1 VARPSALR
9 RCPQTAGFL
18 GANGLKFHDG
28 AVWVTNSDHGTIV
41 RIPLRTNGETGSA
54 QVTATGLAGI
64 DDFAFT
70 GRGNEIIAAL
80 HSTNKVALVKPDGT
94 HTVVLTEA
102 DGLQGPTSIAVC
114 GRTVYV
120 LSAAFVTGKDPNLL
134 LAHLGR

>member
-1 VARPSALR
+1 M
-9 RCPQTAGFL
+9 
-18 GANGLKFHDG
+18 
-28 AVWVTNSDHGTIV
+28 TNMDHGTIM
-41 RIPLRTNGETGSA
+41 RIPVSTNGKAGSP

-80 HSTNKVALVKPDGT
+80 HPKNQVAFVKPDGT

-102 DGLQGPTSIAVC
+102 DGLQGPTAIAVR

-120 LSAAFVTGKDPNLL
+120 LSAAFSAQDPNLL
-134 LAHLGR
+134 LAHLDRR